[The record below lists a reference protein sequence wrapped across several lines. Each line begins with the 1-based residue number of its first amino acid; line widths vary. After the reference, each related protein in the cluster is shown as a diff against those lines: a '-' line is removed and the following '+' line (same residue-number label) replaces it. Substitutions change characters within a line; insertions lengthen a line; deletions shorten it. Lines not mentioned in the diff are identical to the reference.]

1 MTTPLTA
8 TLAAP
13 TPPVKKGQGRNLD
26 WLRGLRSAKIIVG
39 GTVFLLFVLVAIF
52 GPMLVTTDPSAVSTE
67 VLLPPSPEHWL
78 GTTHTGQ
85 DLFAQMVY
93 GTRISLFVGVVSAFF
108 ATALSLIVGLTAG
121 YVGGIGDELLSVL
134 SNIFLV
140 IPGLPLVVILAGY
153 LPSTGSIGII
163 IVISITGWAWGARVL
178 RAQTLSLRNRDFVEA
193 ARVAGDRTFRIIW
206 SEILPNMLAIVA
218 SSFLATVTGGILTQA
233 GLAFLG
239 MTDVTEWSWGGI
251 LYWAQNSSA
260 LLFGAWWWFVPP
272 GLAIAVIGTALALV
286 NFGIDEFV
294 NPRLRSAG
302 LGTKAGTKTQFK
314 RPRQPVLNLR
324 KPRRDLDES
333 TDFVAGEAVLH
344 ISHLSVEYQTHDG
357 GAFRA
362 VDDVSLTLHRGEIVG
377 LAGESGSGKT
387 TLAYAVTRL
396 LRPPAVI
403 AGGDI
408 VYTGRDGEQIDV
420 LALDDRELKAFR
432 WSEIAMVL
440 QSAMNAL
447 NPVISIGDQIE
458 DIFIDHDLRLSRE
471 ERHRRAAE
479 LLRTVGIDPIRLA
492 SYPHQLSGGMRQRV
506 MIAMALS
513 LKPRVIIMDEPTTAL
528 DVIVQRSIIDEIAR
542 LRHDFGFAVLFIT
555 HDLGLLLE
563 ISDRVGVMRKGR
575 LVEQNTPAELLENA
589 EHDYTRH
596 LLKSFPSLRGD
607 APLSGGGRYAASDGA
622 ADDPSADGAADEEV
636 GAR

>member
-8 TLAAP
+8 TIAAP
-13 TPPVKKGQGRNLD
+13 KPAAKKGRNLD

-39 GTVFLLFVLVAIF
+39 GSVFLLFILVGVF
-52 GPMLVTTDPSAVSTE
+52 GPMLITTDPSAVSTE

-108 ATALSLIVGLTAG
+108 ATGLSLIVGLTAG
-121 YVGGIGDELLSVL
+121 YVGGLGDELLSVL

-153 LPSTGSIGII
+153 LPSTGSVGII
-163 IVISITGWAWGARVL
+163 IVIAITGWAWGARVL

-272 GLAIAVIGTALALV
+272 GLAIAFVGTALALV

-294 NPRLRSAG
+294 NPRLRAAG

-314 RPRQPVLNLR
+314 RPRQPLLNLR
-324 KPRRDLDES
+324 RPRRDLDD
-333 TDFVAGEAVLH
+333 TGDFVAGETVLQ
-344 ISHLSVEYQTHDG
+344 ISNLTVEYQTHEN

-403 AGGDI
+403 TSGEI
-408 VYTGRDGEQIDV
+408 VYTGRDGEQLDV
-420 LALDDRELKAFR
+420 LALDDRDLKAFR
-432 WSEIAMVL
+432 WSEVAMVL

-458 DIFIDHDLRLSRE
+458 DIFIDHDLRLSKE
-471 ERHRRAAE
+471 ERRRRAAD
-479 LLRTVGIDPIRLA
+479 LLRTVGIDPLRLA

-575 LVEQNTPAELLENA
+575 LVEENTPAALLDHA
-589 EHDYTRH
+589 EDDYTRH

-607 APLSGGGRYAASDGA
+607 APISGGGRYVAEDGEPAS
-622 ADDPSADGAADEEV
+622 EEV

>member
-153 LPSTGSIGII
+153 LPTTGSIGII

-251 LYWAQNSSA
+251 LYWAQNNQA
-260 LLFGAWWWFVPP
+260 LQSGAWWWFVPP
-272 GLAIAVIGTALALV
+272 GLCIAALGTGLSLI
-286 NFGIDEFV
+286 NFSIDELM
-294 NPRLRSAG
+294 NPRLR
-302 LGTKAGTKTQFK
+302 KA
-314 RPRQPVLNLR
+314 
-324 KPRRDLDES
+324 
-333 TDFVAGEAVLH
+333 
-344 ISHLSVEYQTHDG
+344 
-357 GAFRA
+357 
-362 VDDVSLTLHRGEIVG
+362 
-377 LAGESGSGKT
+377 
-387 TLAYAVTRL
+387 
-396 LRPPAVI
+396 
-403 AGGDI
+403 
-408 VYTGRDGEQIDV
+408 
-420 LALDDRELKAFR
+420 
-432 WSEIAMVL
+432 
-440 QSAMNAL
+440 
-447 NPVISIGDQIE
+447 
-458 DIFIDHDLRLSRE
+458 
-471 ERHRRAAE
+471 AA
-479 LLRTVGIDPIRLA
+479 
-492 SYPHQLSGGMRQRV
+492 
-506 MIAMALS
+506 
-513 LKPRVIIMDEPTTAL
+513 
-528 DVIVQRSIIDEIAR
+528 
-542 LRHDFGFAVLFIT
+542 
-555 HDLGLLLE
+555 
-563 ISDRVGVMRKGR
+563 
-575 LVEQNTPAELLENA
+575 
-589 EHDYTRH
+589 
-596 LLKSFPSLRGD
+596 
-607 APLSGGGRYAASDGA
+607 
-622 ADDPSADGAADEEV
+622 
-636 GAR
+636 

>member
-13 TPPVKKGQGRNLD
+13 QRPAARGRNLD
-26 WLRGLRSAKIIVG
+26 WLRGLRSGKIIVG
-39 GTVFLLFVLVAIF
+39 GSVFLLFVLIAVF
-52 GPMLVTTDPSAVSTE
+52 GPMFVTTDPSAVSTE

-93 GTRISLFVGVVSAFF
+93 GTRISMFVGVVSAFF

-272 GLAIAVIGTALALV
+272 GLAIAVVGTALALV

-294 NPRLRSAG
+294 NPRLRAAG
-302 LGTKAGTKTQFK
+302 LGTKAGTKTQFS
-314 RPRQPVLNLR
+314 RPRQPLLNLR
-324 KPRRDLDES
+324 RPRRDLDEE
-333 TDFVAGEAVLH
+333 TAFVAGEAVLE
-344 ISHLSVEYQTHDG
+344 ISNLSVDYQTHD

-403 AGGDI
+403 VGGRI

-447 NPVISIGDQIE
+447 NPVITIGDQIE
-458 DIFIDHDLRLSRE
+458 DIFIDHDLRLSKD
-471 ERHRRAAE
+471 ERRRRAAE

-542 LRHDFGFAVLFIT
+542 LRHDFGFAVMFIT

-575 LVEQNTPAELLENA
+575 LVELDTPAALLDDA
-589 EHDYTRH
+589 QHDYTRH
-596 LLKSFPSLRGD
+596 LLRSFPSLRGD
-607 APLSGGGRYAASDGA
+607 GPVAGGGRYIAEDG
-622 ADDPSADGAADEEV
+622 PSASEEV

>member
-1 MTTPLTA
+1 M
-8 TLAAP
+8 AAFDVVAKR
-13 TPPVKKGQGRNLD
+13 TRSFD
-26 WLRGLRSAKIIVG
+26 WLRGLRSGKIILG
-39 GTVFLLFVLVAIF
+39 SIVFLLFVLVAIF
-52 GPMLVTTDPSAVSTE
+52 GPMLVTTDPSAVSND
-67 VLLPPSPEHWL
+67 VLQPPSAEHWF

-93 GTRISLFVGVVSAFF
+93 GTRISMFVGIISAIF
-108 ATALSLIVGLTAG
+108 ATGLSLIVGLTAG
-121 YVGGIGDELLSVL
+121 YVGGIGDEVLSVL

-153 LPSTGSIGII
+153 LPSTGSVGII
-163 IVISITGWAWGARVL
+163 LVIAITGWAWGARVL

-193 ARVAGDRTFRIIW
+193 ARVAGERTFRIVW

-239 MTDVTEWSWGGI
+239 MTNVTEWSWGSI

-260 LLFGAWWWFVPP
+260 LLYGAWWWFVPP
-272 GLAIAVIGTALALV
+272 GLAIAFVGTALALI

-294 NPRLRSAG
+294 NPRLRAAG
-302 LGTKAGTKTQFK
+302 LGTRKGTKTQFR
-314 RPRQPVLNLR
+314 RPRQPVLGLR
-324 KPRRDLDES
+324 RPRRTLEAGE
-333 TDFVAGEAVLH
+333 FVAGEVVLQ
-344 ISHLSVEYQTHDG
+344 ISNLSVEYQG
-357 GAFRA
+357 REKSLVA
-362 VDDVSLTLHRGEIVG
+362 VDDVSLTLHRGEMIG

-403 AGGDI
+403 TGGQI
-408 VYTGRDGEQIDV
+408 VYTDRAGSSVDV
-420 LALDDRELKAFR
+420 LALDDRDLKAFR

-447 NPVISIGDQIE
+447 NPVLSIGEQIE
-458 DIFIDHDLRLSRE
+458 DVFIDHDLDMNAAQRRE
-471 ERHRRAAE
+471 RAGE
-479 LLRTVGIDPIRLA
+479 LLRTVGIDPNRLN

-513 LKPRVIIMDEPTTAL
+513 LQPRVIIMDEPTTAL
-528 DVIVQRSIIDEIAR
+528 DVIVQRSIIEEIAR
-542 LRHDFGFAVLFIT
+542 LRKQFGFAVLFIT

-575 LVEQNTPAELLENA
+575 LVEENTPAALLAGA

-596 LLKSFPSLRGD
+596 LLRSFPSLRGQGELV
-607 APLSGGGRYAASDGA
+607 AARYSE
-622 ADDPSADGAADEEV
+622 PEEV
-636 GAR
+636 VR

>member
-13 TPPVKKGQGRNLD
+13 KPPAKNGRNLD
-26 WLRGLRSAKIIVG
+26 WLRGLRSGKIIIG

-52 GPMLVTTDPSAVSTE
+52 GPMLLTKDPSAVTTE

-93 GTRISLFVGVVSAFF
+93 GTRISMFVGIVSAFF

-272 GLAIAVIGTALALV
+272 GLAIAVVGTALALV

-302 LGTKAGTKTQFK
+302 LGTKAGTKTQFA
-314 RPRQPVLNLR
+314 RPRQPILNLR
-324 KPRRDLDES
+324 KPRRDLDEV
-333 TDFVAGEAVLH
+333 TEFVAGEAVLQ
-344 ISHLSVEYQTHDG
+344 ISNLTVEYQTRD

-403 AGGDI
+403 TNGEI
-408 VYTGRDGEQIDV
+408 IYTGRDGEQLDV
-420 LALDDRELKAFR
+420 LALDDRQLKAFR

-447 NPVISIGDQIE
+447 NPVISIGAQIE
-458 DIFIDHDLRLSRE
+458 DIFIDHDLRLSKA
-471 ERHRRAAE
+471 ERHARAAD
-479 LLRTVGIDPIRLA
+479 LLRTVGIDPERLE

-528 DVIVQRSIIDEIAR
+528 DVIVQRSIIDEIAT

-563 ISDRVGVMRKGR
+563 ISDRVGIMRKGR
-575 LVEQNTPAELLENA
+575 LVEQNAPAELLENA
-589 EHDYTRH
+589 QHDYTRH
-596 LLKSFPSLRGD
+596 LLQSFPSLRGD
-607 APLSGGGRYAASDGA
+607 APMAGGGRYAGVDGEQA
-622 ADDPSADGAADEEV
+622 AEEV

>member
-1 MTTPLTA
+1 MTTPPTA
-8 TLAAP
+8 ATFTAP
-13 TPPVKKGQGRNLD
+13 RRRTRSTNWMG
-26 WLRGLRSAKIIVG
+26 GLRSGKIILGSV
-39 GTVFLLFVLVAIF
+39 VFLFFLLVAIF
-52 GPMLVTTDPSAVSTE
+52 GPMLVQSDPSQVSND
-67 VLLPPSPEHWL
+67 VLLPPSPEHWF

-93 GTRISLFVGVVSAFF
+93 GTRVSMFVGIVAAFF
-108 ATALSLIVGLTAG
+108 GTLLSLIVGLTAG

-140 IPGLPLVVILAGY
+140 IPGLPLIVILAGY
-153 LPSTGSIGII
+153 LPNTGSVGI
-163 IVISITGWAWGARVL
+163 VVVLAITGWAWGARVL

-193 ARVAGDRTFRIIW
+193 ARVAGESTARVVW
-206 SEILPNMLAIVA
+206 GEILPNLMAIVA
-218 SSFLATVTGGILTQA
+218 SSFLAGVTGGILGQA

-272 GLAIAVIGTALALV
+272 GLAIAIVGTALALV

-294 NPRLRSAG
+294 NPRLRAAG
-302 LGTKAGTKTQFK
+302 LGTRKGTSTQMRRVRRPLGG
-314 RPRQPVLNLR
+314 RPRRVLEDAEFTEGEPVLR
-324 KPRRDLDES
+324 ID
-333 TDFVAGEAVLH
+333 
-344 ISHLSVEYQTHDG
+344 HLTVEYQGKTDSL
-357 GAFRA
+357 RA

-403 AGGDI
+403 TGGEI
-408 VYTGRDGEQIDV
+408 TYTGRGGEAVDV
-420 LALDDRELKAFR
+420 LGLDDRELQAFR

-447 NPVISIGDQIE
+447 NPVLSIGEQIE
-458 DIFIDHDLRLSRE
+458 DIFIDHHIALSRA
-471 ERHRRAAE
+471 ERRARAAE
-479 LLRTVGIDPIRLA
+479 LLTTVGIDPNRLD
-492 SYPHQLSGGMRQRV
+492 SFPHQLSGGMRQRV
-506 MIAMALS
+506 MIAMALA

-528 DVIVQRSIIDEIAR
+528 DVIVQRSIIEEIAR
-542 LRHDFGFAVLFIT
+542 LRKQFGFAVLFIT

-575 LVEQNTPAELLENA
+575 LVEQNTPAALLERA

-596 LLKSFPSLRGD
+596 LLRSFPSLRSEND
-607 APLSGGGRYAASDGA
+607 LVASRYVEA
-622 ADDPSADGAADEEV
+622 EEV
-636 GAR
+636 VR